1 MFIVEK
7 KTRQEEECT
16 SVIEH
21 WNEVD
26 IDDKDI
32 HPFRRLKYAGNPYLK
47 QFIREIE
54 SDTCQIHACIFPTT
68 DMRDLLS
75 LYQYYNTEFE
85 KAYRKK
91 HKTRRRKKHDQRKRD
106 PRNTGRLERRELP
119 GAKRAGHQFGL
130 D

>member
-7 KTRQEEECT
+7 KTRQDEECT
-16 SVIEH
+16 SIIEH
-21 WNEVD
+21 WNEVG

-32 HPFRRLKYAGNPYLK
+32 YSFRRLKYAGNPYLK

-54 SDTCQIHACIFPTT
+54 SDTCQIHACVFPTT

-91 HKTRRRKKHDQRKRD
+91 HKTRRRRRHEKQRGNTRD
-106 PRNTGRLERRELP
+106 VGRPERRGVL
-119 GAKRAGHQFGL
+119 
-130 D
+130 

>member
-54 SDTCQIHACIFPTT
+54 SEYLPNTRLYFSYYRHARSIEPIPV
-68 DMRDLLS
+68 L
-75 LYQYYNTEFE
+75 QY
-85 KAYRKK
+85 RI
-91 HKTRRRKKHDQRKRD
+91 
-106 PRNTGRLERRELP
+106 
-119 GAKRAGHQFGL
+119 
-130 D
+130 